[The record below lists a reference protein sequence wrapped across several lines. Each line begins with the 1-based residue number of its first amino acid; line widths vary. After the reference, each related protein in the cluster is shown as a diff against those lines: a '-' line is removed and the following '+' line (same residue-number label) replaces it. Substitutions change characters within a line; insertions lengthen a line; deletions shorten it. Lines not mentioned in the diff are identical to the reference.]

1 MIDGLGAVG
10 LLGML
15 SIVVALVLLG
25 LLSKR
30 MAHATR
36 TPAYYLGFYVAAF
49 FVAIG
54 VLARL
59 FYLTDRVAPSTN
71 IHDNIAWAVLFNG
84 APTLGVTLGVIIAWR
99 YWSWLLAERS

>member
-1 MIDGLGAVG
+1 MIDWLGAIG
-10 LLGML
+10 LLGMF

-30 MAHATR
+30 MARATR
-36 TPAYYLGFYVAAF
+36 TPAYYLGFYVAAV

-59 FYLTDRVAPSTN
+59 INLTDRVAPSAN
-71 IHDNIAWAVLFNG
+71 MHDNIAWVVLYNG